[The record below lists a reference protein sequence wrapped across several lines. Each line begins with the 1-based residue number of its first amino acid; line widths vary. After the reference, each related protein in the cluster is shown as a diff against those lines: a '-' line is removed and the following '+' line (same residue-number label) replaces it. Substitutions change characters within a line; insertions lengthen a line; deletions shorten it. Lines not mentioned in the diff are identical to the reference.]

1 MSRLR
6 NIGVAAGF
14 SIAVLVAGCGSG
26 SDQQVPTTIT
36 STPDPAHS
44 AEAVITTA
52 LTRLFTWFPD
62 READTRPAFD
72 RAKPLLGP
80 PLGAAAGP
88 GAPLSRSI
96 EWGHWAAEK
105 ITVVAHVQ
113 IVSDEHPPDTASSV
127 SRVVKVTQQPTDRT
141 GKTSGAP
148 KVLTAWA
155 VATSPIPGRWLVT
168 SIRI

>member
-6 NIGVAAGF
+6 DIGVAAGL
-14 SIAVLVAGCGSG
+14 SIAVLLAGCGSEP
-26 SDQQVPTTIT
+26 DQQVSHAIAHAPDPTLGAESVIT
-36 STPDPAHS
+36 S
-44 AEAVITTA
+44 A
-52 LTRLFTWFPD
+52 LTRLFTWFPA
-62 READTRPAFD
+62 REANTRPAFD

-80 PLGAAAGP
+80 PLGAATGP

-105 ITVVAHVQ
+105 ITVVAQVQ
-113 IVSDEHPPDTASSV
+113 IVSDEHPPDTPRSV

-155 VATSPIPGRWLVT
+155 VATSPIPGKWLMT